1 MADKNIFS
9 RVEIKYLLTLSQRDE
24 LLELMKNR
32 MVKDPHGRST
42 IRNIYYDTESFIL
55 ARRSIEKP
63 VYKEKLRVRSYT
75 SSSLDEPVYVELK
88 KKCKKTVFKRR
99 IIVPQRDALN
109 FLSGSELPEDEFDNP
124 ESKPSDKQIAKEI
137 KYFRDI
143 YKTLRPVVFLS
154 YDRQAY
160 FDKEDKDFR
169 ITFDTNIR
177 YRTTDLSLEYE
188 PGGEL
193 LLDPDKTIMEIKL
206 VGGMPLWLSRFLSDK
221 QIFKASFSKY
231 GNAYKDMLEKGVIK
245 IGSI

>member
-1 MADKNIFS
+1 
-9 RVEIKYLLTLSQRDE
+9 
-24 LLELMKNR
+24 
-32 MVKDPHGRST
+32 
-42 IRNIYYDTESFIL
+42 
-55 ARRSIEKP
+55 
-63 VYKEKLRVRSYT
+63 
-75 SSSLDEPVYVELK
+75 VELK

-99 IIVPQRDALN
+99 IIVPQKDALN
-109 FLSGSELPEDEFDNP
+109 FLSGSELPEDEFDKP

>member
-88 KKCKKTVFKRR
+88 KSAKK
-99 IIVPQRDALN
+99 
-109 FLSGSELPEDEFDNP
+109 
-124 ESKPSDKQIAKEI
+124 
-137 KYFRDI
+137 
-143 YKTLRPVVFLS
+143 
-154 YDRQAY
+154 
-160 FDKEDKDFR
+160 
-169 ITFDTNIR
+169 
-177 YRTTDLSLEYE
+177 
-188 PGGEL
+188 
-193 LLDPDKTIMEIKL
+193 
-206 VGGMPLWLSRFLSDK
+206 RFLKEGSSYRK
-221 QIFKASFSKY
+221 E
-231 GNAYKDMLEKGVIK
+231 ML
-245 IGSI
+245 